1 MDIFVVIQE
10 PTVASPV
17 ADLPEKISVITDE
30 PVKEHLKLKDSSK
43 QKQLKKHLKLKHSSK
58 QKQLSDNSFHMDIFV
73 VIQEPTVAS
82 PVADLPE
89 KISVITDEPVKE
101 HLKLKHS
108 SERKQLSDN
117 FVSFFL
123 RMLKACCSATII
135 EMSCTLEFYGAS
147 AVEAGKGGA
156 GVILRTED
164 GSVVNIDHSLNFVL
178 HFK

>member
-1 MDIFVVIQE
+1 
-10 PTVASPV
+10 
-17 ADLPEKISVITDE
+17 
-30 PVKEHLKLKDSSK
+30 
-43 QKQLKKHLKLKHSSK
+43 
-58 QKQLSDNSFHMDIFV
+58 MDIFV

-135 EMSCTLEFYGAS
+135 SISSICLQMSCTLEFYGAS